1 MFVIHPH
8 LKVEQDFAQ
17 SFLLSEYI
25 SHLRIQGLSLYTI
38 ESYNDFLV
46 RFIRFSQFQD
56 YHDFDS
62 ILKLKYAYYAL
73 TKRKMMN
80 SSLLKYYKIIKK
92 YSEFLKDNE
101 LIEKVH
107 INQIP
112 RVRVSAS
119 LPKSLS
125 EEDVVKIRKC
135 VMTMKSQSPFLQMRN
150 AMILETFLYTGI
162 RREELARLRKENI
175 FPHHIIIEQ

>member
-1 MFVIHPH
+1 MFVIHPY
-8 LKVEQDFAQ
+8 LQVEESLAQ
-17 SFLLSEYI
+17 SFLLEEYI

-46 RFIRFSQFQD
+46 RFIRFSDFQD
-56 YHDFDS
+56 YHAFDS

-73 TKRKMMN
+73 TKRKIMN

-119 LPKSLS
+119 LPKSLG
-125 EEDVVKIRKC
+125 EKEVGEIRKC
-135 VMTMKSQSPFLQMRN
+135 VMTVKAQSPFLQMRN
-150 AMILETFLYTGI
+150 TMIIETFLYT
-162 RREELARLRKENI
+162 
-175 FPHHIIIEQ
+175 